1 MSQNQVQQTTGCH
14 GRDTKNCLRYIPH
27 YYLPNL
33 NTYLMNDISTS
44 DEAIQYYSV
53 PESFDLP
60 VPYVAF
66 SEIQSGNINLIYH

>member
-1 MSQNQVQQTTGCH
+1 MSQNQVQQSTGNN
-14 GRDTKNCLRYIPH
+14 GIDTKNCLRYIPH
-27 YYLPNL
+27 YYLPSL

-44 DEAIQYYSV
+44 DEAIQCYSV

-66 SEIQSGNINLIYH
+66 SEIKSSN